1 MARKSI
7 SDFTDAEKDT
17 INALHARDFANM
29 TKDEILLF
37 AEWESTNA
45 LIESEIAIKEK
56 EARELTQARID
67 SMKRIEHE
75 SLATLEALAN
85 EAKEHYKAVQDGKA

>member
-17 INALHARDFANM
+17 INALHARDFTDM

-45 LIESEIAIKEK
+45 LIESEIALKEK

-67 SMKRIEHE
+67 SMKRIEQE
-75 SLATLEALAN
+75 SLATLKALAD
-85 EAKEHYKAVQDGKA
+85 EAVEHYKAVQNGKA

>member
-17 INALHARDFANM
+17 INALYARDFANM

-37 AEWESTNA
+37 AEWESTKA
-45 LIESEIAIKEK
+45 LIESDIAIKEK
-56 EARELTQARID
+56 TAQELTQARID
-67 SMKRIEHE
+67 SMKRIEKE
-75 SLATLEALAN
+75 SLATLEALAD
-85 EAKEHYKAVQDGKA
+85 EAKEHYKAVQNGKA